1 MNLSFNPHILPCPTE
16 LNTRFYHALAAG
28 TEAIHTIAKIAHA
41 CFTTLVAAIN
51 LGSSNYLN
59 QNVICCW
66 NDVKF
71 SMDMVALSIKGVVK
85 PKEVIEKKQQAN
97 INYWDQKDVTLGE
110 NTQLSDIENVSLN
123 ILCCSDFVVAG
134 LGATLAMSRV
144 IFASLLY
151 PLSGGSSQLL
161 PKIFV
166 LQTASVT
173 FHLFEMGIA
182 AAGAINK
189 DARDLIP

>member
-1 MNLSFNPHILPCPTE
+1 MNLSFNPHTLPCPTE
-16 LNTRFYHALAAG
+16 LNTRFYHVLASG
-28 TEAIHTIAKIAHA
+28 TEALHTIAKIAHA
-41 CFTTLVAAIN
+41 CIATLVAAIN

-71 SMDMVALSIKGVVK
+71 SMEMIALSIKGVVK
-85 PKEVIEKKQQAN
+85 PREVIEEKMQAN
-97 INYWDQKDVTLGE
+97 ADYWDQRDVVVDE
-110 NTQLSDIENVSLN
+110 NTQLTDIENVSLS
-123 ILCCSDFVVAG
+123 ILCCSDFVVAA

-144 IFASLLY
+144 IVASLLY
-151 PLSGGSSQLL
+151 PLSGGTSQLL
-161 PKIFV
+161 PEIFV
-166 LQTASVT
+166 LQTASIT
-173 FHLFEMGIA
+173 IHLYEMGIA